1 MSLSR
6 NRISDPFGTLGPP
19 PVPGGQMRVFAQ
31 YAPKI
36 PVEIDGV
43 VIGCLVHSQLRST
56 RVPGYGPEIPPNILE
71 VTDRTQEGL
80 NLSGPGWTEFAYDIE
95 TDTFTKYD
103 QLKAFPP
110 GSKYNP

>member
-6 NRISDPFGTLGPP
+6 SRVSDPFGTLGPSP
-19 PVPGGQMRVFAQ
+19 PEGMRTFAQ

-56 RVPGYGPEIPPNILE
+56 RVPGYGPEIPPNIEE
-71 VTDRTQEGL
+71 VTGRTQEGL
-80 NLSGPGWTEFAYDIE
+80 DLAGAGWTEFAYDIE
-95 TDTFTKYD
+95 NDTFTKYD
-103 QLKAFPP
+103 FNDAFPP

>member
-6 NRISDPFGTLGPP
+6 SKVSDPFETLSPP
-19 PVPGGQMRVFAQ
+19 PPEGMRTFAQ
-31 YAPKI
+31 YAPNI

-43 VIGCLVHSQLRST
+43 VIGCLVFSQLRST
-56 RVPGYGPEIPPNILE
+56 RVPGYGPEIPPNIEE
-71 VTDRTQEGL
+71 VTGRTQEGL
-80 NLSGPGWTEFAYDIE
+80 DLAGAGWTEFAYDIE
-95 TDTFTKYD
+95 ADTFTKYD